1 MVRRTAI
8 KAECPECG
16 STIPLPR
23 GVKLWMEIRCP
34 HCRAGLEVVNDEPW
48 ELDFLYGDEQE
59 DDWDDEWDDDEE
71 EEDDNVW
78 EEADDEWDDEE
89 HDQDDDF

>member
-1 MVRRTAI
+1 MPKRKTI

-48 ELDFLYGDEQE
+48 ELDFLYGDEE
-59 DDWDDEWDDDEE
+59 DDDWDDEWDDDEE
-71 EEDDNVW
+71 ENDTVW